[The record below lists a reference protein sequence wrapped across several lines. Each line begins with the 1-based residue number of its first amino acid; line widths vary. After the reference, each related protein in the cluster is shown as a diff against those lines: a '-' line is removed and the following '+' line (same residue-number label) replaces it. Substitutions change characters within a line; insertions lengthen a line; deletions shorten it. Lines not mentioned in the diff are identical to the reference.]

1 MDLLSGYGSDESE
14 KSQGNEPS
22 PKRTRR
28 EESSPSQRE
37 RTTQSPPRRLGQL
50 DRKKSRWAK
59 ASAFLAPVQYDSTD
73 VIDDDSDAEEKA
85 SHVVKGTLNHSRP
98 LLTSMLPAPMHT
110 IQNKNEPNVGD
121 GQRYDTQQQ
130 SRETESASEFSR
142 NINSAPNVRGI
153 VSAPGIHTGGER
165 ATGML
170 PEGVVIKE
178 ISGASLRG
186 HGSESIADT
195 SGMRA
200 ALGDEYEKKL
210 RSEAAR
216 VGNVS
221 KLAKRKN
228 QLSSLFVD
236 AKAQEIEQ
244 MEKQASGVKTK
255 TETQKKYGW

>member
-1 MDLLSGYGSDESE
+1 MDLLSGYGSDESNA
-14 KSQGNEPS
+14 SHGNEPS

-28 EESSPSQRE
+28 EGLSPRRPE
-37 RTTQSPPRRLGQL
+37 NTTQASPRRLGHL
-50 DRKKSRWAK
+50 EKKKSRWAK
-59 ASAFLAPVQYDSTD
+59 TSAFLAPVGYDPTD
-73 VIDDDSDAEEKA
+73 VKDDDSDADDKV
-85 SHVVKGTLNHSRP
+85 SHIAKGSINHSRP
-98 LLTSMLPAPMHT
+98 LLTSMLPAPMHSV
-110 IQNKNEPNVGD
+110 QNKNEPNT
-121 GQRYDTQQQ
+121 QESPRYEQQAV
-130 SRETESASEFSR
+130 ETVKSATEYCR
-142 NINSAPNVRGI
+142 RIDSAPNVGGGL
-153 VSAPGIHTGGER
+153 SAPVINTNANHSI
-165 ATGML
+165 L
-170 PEGVVIKE
+170 PDGVSIRE

-200 ALGDEYEKKL
+200 ALGDEYERKL

-228 QLSSLFVD
+228 QLSSLFVN

-244 MEKQASGVKTK
+244 MEKQATGAKTK

>member
-1 MDLLSGYGSDESE
+1 
-14 KSQGNEPS
+14 
-22 PKRTRR
+22 
-28 EESSPSQRE
+28 
-37 RTTQSPPRRLGQL
+37 
-50 DRKKSRWAK
+50 
-59 ASAFLAPVQYDSTD
+59 
-73 VIDDDSDAEEKA
+73 
-85 SHVVKGTLNHSRP
+85 
-98 LLTSMLPAPMHT
+98 
-110 IQNKNEPNVGD
+110 
-121 GQRYDTQQQ
+121 
-130 SRETESASEFSR
+130 
-142 NINSAPNVRGI
+142 
-153 VSAPGIHTGGER
+153 
-165 ATGML
+165 ML

-255 TETQKKYGW
+255 TETQRKYGW